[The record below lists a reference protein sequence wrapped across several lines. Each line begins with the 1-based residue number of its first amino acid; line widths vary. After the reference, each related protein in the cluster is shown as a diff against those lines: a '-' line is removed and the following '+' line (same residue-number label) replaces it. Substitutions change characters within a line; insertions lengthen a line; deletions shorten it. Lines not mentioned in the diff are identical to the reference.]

1 MTTDSSKNNMPISP
15 AAKNITAADSST
27 LYHSSA
33 EDRNANDSKKSECLS
48 VDNETSVKGTKNCSL
63 EKQSSDP
70 ETNGQGGIDD
80 FIDIQ
85 IPSGMII
92 ENVAD
97 SETILKSK
105 PPTTTVP
112 QKPAENLEIDDRAI
126 LDCWDLT
133 VASHDVKTTDISNV
147 SADSSSPPPPLR
159 FTFKKG
165 EYYWQAKDL
174 VAPSCTK
181 TENFDVLKNWQP
193 KALALPVWAVDP
205 FEMSYLV
212 DGSECS
218 KNGSEYRE

>member
-1 MTTDSSKNNMPISP
+1 MTIDSSKNNMPKSP

-33 EDRNANDSKKSECLS
+33 ADRNTNDSKKSECLS
-48 VDNETSVKGTKNCSL
+48 VNNETSVKGTENCSL

-133 VASHDVKTTDISNV
+133 VASHDVKTTDISKQ
-147 SADSSSPPPPLR
+147 

-165 EYYWQAKDL
+165 EYYWQARDL
-174 VAPSCTK
+174 VAPPS
-181 TENFDVLKNWQP
+181 TETEIFDVQKNWQP

-218 KNGSEYRE
+218 MNGSK